1 MLWVREGVLSR
12 YHFNVFDGHSTVE
25 PHELD
30 LPDVGAARR
39 EGIRR
44 AGAALVLDAHKLQP
58 GGEWRLEVTDE
69 RALVLF
75 RMDFAISAS
84 PAARHER

>member
-1 MLWVREGVLSR
+1 MPR
-12 YHFNVFDGHSTVE
+12 YHYNVFDGHSTVE
-25 PHELD
+25 PHALD
-30 LPDVGAARR
+30 LPDVDSACR

-58 GGEWRLEVTDE
+58 GGEWRLEVTDD

-75 RMDFAISAS
+75 RMDFAISVS